1 MNRFSDIL
9 NTFSELR
16 YVAEGLPFSSPLGKR
31 RMLNQPFL
39 LAKNEIEKELNKTA
53 VVVSFLSD
61 TANKTTAGAIMQV
74 LHQAQDIEG
83 TLRNLQAGMVL
94 DDIELFEIKKFAL
107 LVAELIEMPE
117 VASLVELAEVEETI
131 EVLDPE
137 HKRIPRFFIYDEY
150 DVRLAPLRKKLRQF
164 STPPAEKA
172 ILETECSAIEDSI
185 RQLLSEK
192 LLVHHSSLH
201 QSFMAF
207 AELDF
212 LLAKAAFC
220 IQHHCCCPVVAKGET
235 VYTGL
240 FNMEVQDLL
249 QKKGKGFQPVDISL
263 TADPCIITGANMGGK
278 TILLKSVAVA
288 QYLFQFGFFVPAAKA
303 TIVPVEKVLCS
314 FEIVTSTKS
323 GLSSFATEIV
333 RINSILQQAKSNTKL
348 LVLLDEPA
356 QTTNP
361 AEGAAIVSAIASI
374 LKDSNIRSLITTH
387 YSNIKGVFRRLN
399 VKGLK
404 VPVGGANITAENI
417 TAYMDYSLEEN
428 TTGKAPVNAI
438 QVAAMLGVD
447 EELVSKAK
455 EALRKSEFE

>member
-1 MNRFSDIL
+1 MNRMGDIL

-16 YVAEGLPFSSPLGKR
+16 YIAEGLPFSSPLGKR
-31 RMLNQPFL
+31 RMLNQPFF
-39 LAKNEIEKELNKTA
+39 LAKNEIEEELNKTA

-107 LVAELIEMPE
+107 LVAELIEMPA
-117 VASLVELAEVEETI
+117 VTGLVEMTTAEEAI
-131 EVLDPE
+131 IILDPE

-150 DVRLAPLRKKLRQF
+150 DERLAPLRKKLRQF

-172 ILETECSAIEDSI
+172 ILETECSAIEDSV
-185 RQLLSEK
+185 RQQLSDK
-192 LLVHHSSLH
+192 LLVHHQSLH

-220 IQHHCCCPVVAKGET
+220 IHHCCCHPVVAKDET

-240 FNMEVQDLL
+240 FNVEVQDLL
-249 QKKGKGFQPVDISL
+249 QKKGRDFQPVDVSL
-263 TADPCIITGANMGGK
+263 LAAPCIITGANMGGK
-278 TILLKSVAVA
+278 TILLKAVAVA

-303 TIVPVEKVLCS
+303 AIVPVEKVLCS

-374 LKDSNIRSLITTH
+374 LKNSNIRSLITTH

-404 VPVGGANITAENI
+404 VPVGNTNITAENI

-438 QVAAMLGVD
+438 QVAAMLGAD

-455 EALRKSEFE
+455 EALLKNEIE